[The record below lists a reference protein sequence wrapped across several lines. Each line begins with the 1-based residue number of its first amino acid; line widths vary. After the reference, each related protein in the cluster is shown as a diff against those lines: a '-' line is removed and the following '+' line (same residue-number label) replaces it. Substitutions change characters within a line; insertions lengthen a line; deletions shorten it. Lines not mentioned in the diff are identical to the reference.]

1 MAFVRDR
8 LPEAIPYF
16 ESEGLRLTGTGK
28 WKTAKCDFHGG
39 SDSMRINTESGAFV
53 CMSCGVKG
61 GDVLAYRMLIAG
73 IDFVAACKDLG
84 AWEESGRPSRVKPL
98 PFSARDALSVIRF
111 EALLAAVAA
120 ANIAKGVAL
129 TADDLKRLLQAV
141 SRIEYITEEVG

>member
-16 ESEGLRLTGTGK
+16 ESEGLRLTGPGK

-39 SDSMRINTESGAFV
+39 SDSMRINTETGAFV
-53 CMSCGVKG
+53 CMSCGAKG

-73 IDFVAACKDLG
+73 VDFVAACKDLG
-84 AWEESGRPSRVKPL
+84 AWEENDRPSRMKPL
-98 PFSARDALSVIRF
+98 PFSAREALSVLRF

-120 ANIAKGVAL
+120 GNIAKGIVL
-129 TADDLKRLLQAV
+129 TDDDRQRLLQAA
-141 SRIEYITEEVG
+141 SRIEYIADEVG